1 MDEWK
6 NALDASNH
14 KFDNVDI
21 SASLSACMAVKDSE
35 EMVIS
40 LPYQRV
46 VGKLTSIWQKL
57 IRTSANVAS
66 VLLSAHFV
74 PKLELILDR
83 GSKTTH
89 QALADSIDAKLG
101 DGAKPDMRV
110 FGKAK
115 NASEI
120 DFTSMEF
127 IYPPI
132 VQSKTSSSGYDIRF
146 SAMSTEDQMGHEGII
161 LVSLGMKYRGYC
173 ANMARTFLVD
183 ANKVR

>member
-1 MDEWK
+1 
-6 NALDASNH
+6 
-14 KFDNVDI
+14 
-21 SASLSACMAVKDSE
+21 
-35 EMVIS
+35 
-40 LPYQRV
+40 
-46 VGKLTSIWQKL
+46 
-57 IRTSANVAS
+57 
-66 VLLSAHFV
+66 
-74 PKLELILDR
+74 
-83 GSKTTH
+83 
-89 QALADSIDAKLG
+89 
-101 DGAKPDMRV
+101 MRV

-115 NASEI
+115 NASDI

-183 ANKVR
+183 GNKVR